1 MNNELSLYVAGR
13 VLKGMKWDGMEW
25 INGVHIFIYHG
36 RLVSMH
42 GIYFLQLS
50 FIASGY
56 RI

>member
-42 GIYFLQLS
+42 GIYFLQIS